1 MLEEVFAGIF
11 MSHSARWHGQ
21 DLQALATRFCSE
33 WCSVAQAYYKLNYVD
48 RQIASPEQRICEDL
62 PAFCHGV
69 ADLSL
74 EWVQSSGGCGLL
86 CLHAAPLLKNQRL
99 TAAIF
104 AYVLGCG
111 AFTSAFAPNFG
122 KLFKRQSEN
131 EGASSCRVLSSFLAC
146 VSLLVLCKANAQQME
161 CWQQCCKTALTSRPS
176 FSPICN
182 IWQALH
188 MAIRGTV
195 GVLSPILPCPLV
207 LLLDNHCCM

>member
-74 EWVQSSGGCGLL
+74 EWVQ
-86 CLHAAPLLKNQRL
+86 AAVDAAFYAFMLRRYSKTNAW

-131 EGASSCRVLSSFLAC
+131 EGASSLSCALLPSLP
-146 VSLLVLCKANAQQME
+146 VSPSWSSARPML
-161 CWQQCCKTALTSRPS
+161 SRW
-176 FSPICN
+176 N
-182 IWQALH
+182 
-188 MAIRGTV
+188 V
-195 GVLSPILPCPLV
+195 GSNVAKQLSPLGQVSAQSAISGKLYTWQSGEPWVSCRPFSFAR
-207 LLLDNHCCM
+207 